1 MKNKIKN
8 SILFLLTLFCLI
20 ACQNEDIVPMQVDA
34 IVAEPGDL
42 LNQSFPLKKVRVE
55 GQSLAGLK
63 QIILDNKIDVSFNP
77 TYNSD
82 KSFIFTIPF
91 DVKKGSRFGKQTIT
105 FITASGSV
113 TKDFE
118 ILQPLPTISGLTPET
133 PLVGKTAEVTGD
145 WFYDVSSVTFKGNP
159 IGFTVSSPTS
169 LFINIPASA
178 TSAGD
183 LVITT
188 PSGSVTRFMEVS
200 LGFTIVNV
208 TDFDG
213 GGTRPGSG
221 WFSYGDVASFNAA
234 TTGGPTGNYA
244 QYSWTGA
251 TTNGYNGCS
260 GGEGATFFAAN
271 PSYTDATKAYI
282 DIDVSANVANAHF
295 AIQLNTIDGKDYGYN
310 FKVATTDWATKSILI
325 ADFKDNYGYGG
336 NATGTDLDVSK
347 IKEIKIAIVQGDTP
361 NPTIIKF
368 DNIKIKYKI

>member
-1 MKNKIKN
+1 M
-8 SILFLLTLFCLI
+8 
-20 ACQNEDIVPMQVDA
+20 PMQVDA

-42 LNQSFPLKKVRVE
+42 LNQSFPFKKVRVE

-169 LFINIPASA
+169 LLINIPASA

-251 TTNGYNGCS
+251 TTNGYNGSS
-260 GGEGATFFAAN
+260 GGEGATFFAAK
-271 PSYTDATKAYI
+271 P
-282 DIDVSANVANAHF
+282 
-295 AIQLNTIDGKDYGYN
+295 
-310 FKVATTDWATKSILI
+310 ILI
-325 ADFKDNYGYGG
+325 
-336 NATGTDLDVSK
+336 SM
-347 IKEIKIAIVQGDTP
+347 
-361 NPTIIKF
+361 
-368 DNIKIKYKI
+368 